1 METQNITL
9 CVRKD
14 ILQKARLIAVKRGTS
29 LSRLFSEIIERI
41 VDEEDSYE
49 QARRTHLEIMREGPD
64 LGTYGRPVATRD
76 ELHDR

>member
-14 ILQKARLIAVKRGTS
+14 ILQKAKLIAVKRGTS
-29 LSRLFSEIIERI
+29 LSRLLSEAIERI

-49 QARRTHLEIMREGPD
+49 QARRRHLEILREGLD

-76 ELHDR
+76 ELHEQ